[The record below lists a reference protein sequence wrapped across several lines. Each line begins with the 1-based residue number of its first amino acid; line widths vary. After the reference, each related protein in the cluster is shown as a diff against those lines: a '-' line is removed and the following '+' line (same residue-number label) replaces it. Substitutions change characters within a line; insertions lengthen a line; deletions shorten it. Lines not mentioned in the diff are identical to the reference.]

1 MSHQFVGK
9 SPPAV
14 APRSQSATARARWP
28 WWRTPNRRRNDW
40 QGQRVW
46 LIGASSGIGA
56 ALASV
61 LLARGAS
68 VALSARSGEALKRLA
83 EDAKGTGSASV
94 EAIVLPFDA
103 TSAKQWAHAH
113 AELTSVWSG
122 IDMVVFCAGAY
133 APMRAWEIDAAHTSQ
148 IVDVNLRSVYHGLE
162 LIVPQLRKSRTGAL
176 VMVASVA
183 GLVGLPNAT
192 VYGPTKAAMINLAE
206 LLHSDLRDDGIDV
219 YLVNPG
225 FVQTPLTAKN
235 EFPMP
240 AIQTPEQAAQAILRG
255 LAAGR
260 FSIHFPKRFTG
271 WLYLLRH
278 LPDRVRLAIV
288 RGLMAARQR
297 PGTKAEISP

>member
-1 MSHQFVGK
+1 MNRQFVAE
-9 SPPAV
+9 SPPATPV
-14 APRSQSATARARWP
+14 AGAVQTAQSTRWP
-28 WWRTPNRRRNDW
+28 WWRSPNRRRADW

-56 ALASV
+56 ALAAQ
-61 LLARGAS
+61 LMARGAS
-68 VALSARSGEALKRLA
+68 VALSARNVEALQRVA
-83 EDAKGTGSASV
+83 DGASAGSNGRAL
-94 EAIVLPFDA
+94 VLPFDA
-103 TSAKQWAHAH
+103 TQQGQWAGAH
-113 AELTSVWSG
+113 GKLNVAWGGV
-122 IDMVVFCAGAY
+122 DVVVFCAGAY
-133 APMRAWEIDAAHTSQ
+133 APMRAWEIDDRQMSQ

-162 LIVPQLRKSRTGAL
+162 RVIPDLRAGGTGAL
-176 VMVASVA
+176 VLVASVA
-183 GLVGLPNAT
+183 GLMGLPNAT
-192 VYGPTKAAMINLAE
+192 VYGPTKAALINLAE
-206 LLHSDLRDDGIDV
+206 LLHSDLRGDGVDV

-288 RGLMAARQR
+288 RGLMAARPAR
-297 PGTKAEISP
+297 

>member
-1 MSHQFVGK
+1 MNRQFVAE
-9 SPPAV
+9 SPPATPV
-14 APRSQSATARARWP
+14 AGAVQTAQSTRWP
-28 WWRTPNRRRNDW
+28 WWRSPNRKRADW
-40 QGQRVW
+40 RGQRVW

-56 ALASV
+56 ALAAE

-68 VALSARSGEALKRLA
+68 VALSARSADALQRIAAEASRDGGATRNKA
-83 EDAKGTGSASV
+83 M
-94 EAIVLPFDA
+94 VLPFDA
-103 TSAKQWAHAH
+103 TDPAQWARAQH
-113 AELTSVWSG
+113 ELLEAWDEV
-122 IDMVVFCAGAY
+122 DVVVFCAGAY
-133 APMRAWEIDAAHTSQ
+133 APMRAWEIDERQTSQ

-162 LIVPQLRKSRTGAL
+162 RVIPDLRAGGTGAL
-176 VMVASVA
+176 VLVASVA
-183 GLVGLPNAT
+183 GLMGLPNAT
-192 VYGPTKAAMINLAE
+192 VYGPTKAALINLAE
-206 LLHSDLRDDGIDV
+206 LLHSDLRGDGVDV

-240 AIQTPEQAAQAILRG
+240 AIQTPEQAAQAILHG

-288 RGLMAARQR
+288 RGLMAVRPAR
-297 PGTKAEISP
+297 

>member
-1 MSHQFVGK
+1 MNRQFVAE
-9 SPPAV
+9 SPPATPV
-14 APRSQSATARARWP
+14 AGAVQTAQSTRWP
-28 WWRTPNRRRNDW
+28 WWRSPNRRRADW

-56 ALASV
+56 ALAAQ
-61 LLARGAS
+61 LMARGAS
-68 VALSARSGEALKRLA
+68 VALSARNVEALQRVA
-83 EDAKGTGSASV
+83 DGASAGSNGRAL
-94 EAIVLPFDA
+94 VLPFDA
-103 TSAKQWAHAH
+103 TQQGQWAGAH
-113 AELTSVWSG
+113 GKLNVAWGGV
-122 IDMVVFCAGAY
+122 DVVVFCAGAY
-133 APMRAWEIDAAHTSQ
+133 APMRAWEIDERQTSQ

-162 LIVPQLRKSRTGAL
+162 RVIPDLRAGGTGAL
-176 VMVASVA
+176 VLVASVA
-183 GLVGLPNAT
+183 GLMGLPNAT
-192 VYGPTKAAMINLAE
+192 VYGPTKAALINLAE
-206 LLHSDLRDDGIDV
+206 LLHSDLRGDGVDV

-288 RGLMAARQR
+288 RGLMAARPAR
-297 PGTKAEISP
+297 